1 MRVDPVLVACIGM
14 GWWSDVL
21 ADAIQRSGKLKI
33 VSCYTRTE
41 EKRANFAKKYNCKAA
56 PSLEEILSDPS
67 VEGLINTTPN
77 NVHLETCVA
86 AAKAGKHM
94 FVDKPI
100 ANTLQDGRAIVRA
113 CQEANIVLTVGYQ
126 RRRENQF
133 RWIRQKIEE
142 GHFGIL
148 SQAEANIAR
157 HRMGRFDLTSW
168 RHQASEMPG
177 GVMLQIG
184 LHYVD
189 VLEYLIGPVKTVNG
203 KIQHLAMEGENPDVA
218 ALQMEHE
225 NGVLSNLLAC
235 YCASDELYTFNV
247 YGTDATAYYNLQEG
261 LRYLPRG
268 QTELELIQC
277 KKNDT
282 ILEELEEFADSVRGT
297 RKPEMDGEKSLS
309 SLAVIRAGIKSASEG
324 RRVPISEILGAT
336 NE

>member
-1 MRVDPVLVACIGM
+1 MRADPVRVACIGM

-21 ADAIQRSGKLKI
+21 ADAIQRSGKLEI
-33 VSCYTRTE
+33 VSCYTRTD
-41 EKRANFAKKYNCKAA
+41 EKRTDFAKKYNCKAVT
-56 PSLEEILSDPS
+56 SFEEILADPS

-86 AAKAGKHM
+86 AAKAGKHV

-100 ANTLQDGRAIVRA
+100 ANTLADGRAIVRA
-113 CQEANIVLTVGYQ
+113 CQERDIVLTVGYQ

-133 RWIRQKIEE
+133 RWIRKRIEE
-142 GHFGIL
+142 GHFGTL

-189 VLEYLIGPVKTVNG
+189 VLEYLIGPVKAVNG

-218 ALQMEHE
+218 SLQMEHE

-268 QTELELIQC
+268 QTKLELIQC
-277 KKNDT
+277 KKTDT

-297 RKPEMDGEKSLS
+297 QKPEMDGEKSLS
-309 SLAVIRAGIKSASEG
+309 SLAVIRAGIKSATEG
-324 RRVPISEILGAT
+324 RRVPIDEVLGST
-336 NE
+336 DE